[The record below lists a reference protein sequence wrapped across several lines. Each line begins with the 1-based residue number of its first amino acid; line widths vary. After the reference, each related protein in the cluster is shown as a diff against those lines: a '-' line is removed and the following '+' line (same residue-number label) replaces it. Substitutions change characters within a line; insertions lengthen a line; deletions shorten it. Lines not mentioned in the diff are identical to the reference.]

1 MGTASPVATVHIE
14 IPARSAYVGV
24 VRLAI
29 ASLARAAEFAED
41 TVEDLKIAV
50 SEACANAVLSMEEAG
65 SSDPVSVSWLEEG
78 DRIVIEV
85 GDRGLAHEEPAGED
99 VDSQGFSTR
108 LVMSH
113 ALLTALVDE
122 YQFVPR
128 DSGGMVSRL
137 ILTRPS

>member
-1 MGTASPVATVHIE
+1 VAAVHIE
-14 IPARSAYVGV
+14 IPPRSAYVGV

-29 ASLARAAEFAED
+29 ASLARAAQFAED
-41 TVEDLKIAV
+41 VVEDLKIAV
-50 SEACANAVLSMEEAG
+50 SEACANAVLSMEEAR
-65 SSDPVSVSWLEEG
+65 SSGPVSVSWNEEG

-85 GDRGLAHEEPAGED
+85 GDRGVVHETPTGED

-113 ALLTALVDE
+113 ALLTSLVDE
-122 YQFVPR
+122 YQFVPG

-137 ILTRPS
+137 IIARPS

>member
-1 MGTASPVATVHIE
+1 MAGIDIE
-14 IPARSAYVGV
+14 IPPRSAYVGV

-29 ASLARAAEFAED
+29 ASLARAGGFAED

-50 SEACANAVLSMEEAG
+50 SEACANAVLSMVETR
-65 SSDPVSVSWLEEG
+65 STDPVSVSWHEYP

-85 GDRGLAHEEPAGED
+85 AGRGVVDDAPEGE

-122 YQFVPR
+122 YEFVPR
-128 DSGGMVSRL
+128 DGGGMVSRL
-137 ILTRPS
+137 IMARPS

>member
-1 MGTASPVATVHIE
+1 LGTASPVATVQIE
-14 IPARSAYVGV
+14 IPPRSAYVGV

-50 SEACANAVLSMEEAG
+50 SEACANAVLSMEEAR
-65 SSDPVSVSWLEEG
+65 SSDPVSVAWLEEG

-85 GDRGLAHEEPAGED
+85 GDRGVAHEAPGED

-113 ALLTALVDE
+113 ALLTALVDD

-137 ILTRPS
+137 IMTRPS

>member
-1 MGTASPVATVHIE
+1 VAAVHIE
-14 IPARSAYVGV
+14 IPPRSAYVGV

-29 ASLARAAEFAED
+29 ASLARAAQFAED
-41 TVEDLKIAV
+41 AVEDLKIAV
-50 SEACANAVLSMEEAG
+50 SEACANAVLSMAEAG
-65 SSDPVSVSWLEEG
+65 SSDPVSVSWSDEG

-85 GDRGLAHEEPAGED
+85 GDRGVVHETPGGED

-113 ALLTALVDE
+113 ALLTSLVDD

-137 ILTRPS
+137 IIARPS

>member
-1 MGTASPVATVHIE
+1 VAAVHIE
-14 IPARSAYVGV
+14 IPPRSAYVGV

-29 ASLARAAEFAED
+29 ASLARAAQFAED
-41 TVEDLKIAV
+41 VVEDLKIAV
-50 SEACANAVLSMEEAG
+50 SEACANAVLSMEEAR
-65 SSDPVSVSWLEEG
+65 SSGPVSVSWNEEG

-85 GDRGLAHEEPAGED
+85 GDRGVVHETPTRED

-113 ALLTALVDE
+113 ALLTSLVDE
-122 YQFVPR
+122 YQFVPG

-137 ILTRPS
+137 IIARPT

>member
-1 MGTASPVATVHIE
+1 LGIASPVATVQIE
-14 IPARSAYVGV
+14 IPPRSAYVGV

-50 SEACANAVLSMEEAG
+50 SEACANAVLSMEEAR

-78 DRIVIEV
+78 DQIVIEV
-85 GDRGLAHEEPAGED
+85 GDRGTDHEAPGED

-122 YQFVPR
+122 YQFAPR

-137 ILTRPS
+137 IMTRPS

>member
-1 MGTASPVATVHIE
+1 MASVHIE
-14 IPARSAYVGV
+14 IPPKSAYVGV

-29 ASLARAAEFAED
+29 ASLARAADFAED

-50 SEACANAVLSMEEAG
+50 SEACANAVLSMEEAR
-65 SSDPVSVSWLEEG
+65 SSDPVSVSWLEVG

-85 GDRGLAHEEPAGED
+85 GDRGVAHEAPGED

-137 ILTRPS
+137 IMTRPS